1 MEQRELENLGDKLQ
15 DMIEK
20 AVHSKNYEKLNQSIN
35 QALNSAANFSWDVK
49 GNPSR
54 KEQPEEMHTGRTY
67 KRGPEPFQVRTGYR
81 ESVHSREQKHV
92 SALYARLTGEKVKN
106 LFLSAAGGMLS
117 GVTGIALLILIG
129 VLCLTNV
136 GSAATLAAPA
146 AILGVAFLGG
156 CVMLYSGSRGW
167 ARLSRFKKYTRALG
181 ERTYAEFEKLSK
193 TTGRPVKQVKKDI
206 QGMIRMGWFLEGHVD
221 EQETCVIT
229 SNETYQQY
237 RETQQHLKL
246 RQKEEEERI
255 REREGFSPE
264 VQEVLD
270 KGNEYLKKL
279 KESND
284 AIPGEE
290 ISEKISRMEQIVRQ
304 IFKRAKEHPEII
316 PDLKKMMDYYLPMT
330 VKLLDAYEE
339 MDSQPIQGETIQGS
353 KREIE
358 DTLDTLNQAFERLLD
373 SIFED
378 TAWDVSSDISVLHT
392 MLAQEGLT
400 GNDFQKES
408 SK

>member
-1 MEQRELENLGDKLQ
+1 M
-15 DMIEK
+15 
-20 AVHSKNYEKLNQSIN
+20 
-35 QALNSAANFSWDVK
+35 
-49 GNPSR
+49 
-54 KEQPEEMHTGRTY
+54 
-67 KRGPEPFQVRTGYR
+67 
-81 ESVHSREQKHV
+81 
-92 SALYARLTGEKVKN
+92 
-106 LFLSAAGGMLS
+106 
-117 GVTGIALLILIG
+117 
-129 VLCLTNV
+129 
-136 GSAATLAAPA
+136 
-146 AILGVAFLGG
+146 
-156 CVMLYSGSRGW
+156 
-167 ARLSRFKKYTRALG
+167 
-181 ERTYAEFEKLSK
+181 
-193 TTGRPVKQVKKDI
+193 KQVKKDI